1 MERVFL
7 RSMNRGMCHEF
18 YKNFQNDPAIGH
30 YYGYVYSQETVDR
43 YFDKNQTSDRMLFA
57 IMVDDQIVGEIKLK
71 DIDQTKGE
79 CRMGIHLQ
87 NDDVK
92 DRGYGTQAERL
103 ILRHAF
109 EKMGMRTVTADVALQ
124 NTRSQHVLEKVGF
137 RYTHQDNTFKYYIA
151 TKKRKYYEA
160 YEDRYRQAHGAGLQW
175 FDDNHTPIVLEIL
188 EKYGGQQL
196 LEIGCGEGRDAKA
209 VLDKG
214 YPLLATDISTEAI
227 RYCQQKMPQYASHFA
242 ALDCLSEELDR
253 TFDFIY
259 AVAVVHMLVLDA
271 DRNGFYQFVRKHL
284 SSNGVAL
291 ICAMG
296 DGKTEMQSDIS
307 QAFALQERSHGTD
320 KIQVAGTSCR
330 MVSFETFKEELHR
343 NHLRIL
349 EEGITASLPDFT
361 SLMYAVV
368 MKE

>member
-1 MERVFL
+1 
-7 RSMNRGMCHEF
+7 
-18 YKNFQNDPAIGH
+18 
-30 YYGYVYSQETVDR
+30 
-43 YFDKNQTSDRMLFA
+43 MLFA
-57 IMVDDQIVGEIKLK
+57 ITVDNQIVGEIKLK
-71 DIDQTKGE
+71 GIDHAKGE

-92 DRGYGTQAERL
+92 GRGYGTQAERL

-109 EKMGMRTVTADVALQ
+109 EEMGMRNVTADVALQ

-137 RYTHQDNTFKYYIA
+137 RYTHQDDTFKYYIA
-151 TKKRKYYEA
+151 TRERKYYEA
-160 YEDRYRQAHGAGLQW
+160 YEDRYCQAHGAGLQW
-175 FDDNHTPIVLEIL
+175 FDDNHTPVVLETL
-188 EKYGGQQL
+188 EKYGGQEL

-214 YPLLATDISTEAI
+214 YPLLATDISAEAI
-227 RYCQQKMPQYASHFA
+227 RYCQQKMPKYASRFA
-242 ALDCLSEELDR
+242 TLDCLSEELDR

-271 DRNGFYQFVRKHL
+271 DRDGFYQFIRKHL
-284 SSNGVAL
+284 STDGVAL

-296 DGKTEMQSDIS
+296 DGETEMQSDIS
-307 QAFALQERSHGTD
+307 KAFSLQERSHGTG
-320 KIQVAGTSCR
+320 KIRVAGTSCR
-330 MVSFETFKEELHR
+330 MVSFETFEEEMRR

-349 EEGITASLPDFT
+349 EQGITAALPDFN